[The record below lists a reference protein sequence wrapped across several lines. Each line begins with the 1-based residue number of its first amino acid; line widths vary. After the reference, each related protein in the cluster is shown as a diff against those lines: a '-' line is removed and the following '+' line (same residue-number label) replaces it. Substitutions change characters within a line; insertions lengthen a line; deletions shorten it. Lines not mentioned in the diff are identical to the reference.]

1 MSGRSRLRLMRRH
14 HTCRVRPRSRVLREA
29 RFQKDERRDPPAT
42 PPGMDVLNP
51 SLGDTSGKCRDE
63 QATAFDGV
71 DCRSLLGYSL
81 AQNAN
86 ARTNALPDVLMNDV
100 QILSPD
106 PCSAF
111 GDKPDDS

>member
-1 MSGRSRLRLMRRH
+1 
-14 HTCRVRPRSRVLREA
+14 
-29 RFQKDERRDPPAT
+29 
-42 PPGMDVLNP
+42 MDVLHP
-51 SLGDTSGKCRDE
+51 SFVDTSGKCWDE
-63 QATAFDGV
+63 QAKAVDGV
-71 DCRSLLGYSL
+71 DRRSSLGYSS